1 MHIQNRL
8 ISIENKLVMVTK
20 KETEMGEGQ
29 IKGLGLTD
37 VRYCIYK
44 AQGWPLAC
52 DNLEYNLQ
60 KYWISMV
67 YT

>member
-29 IKGLGLTD
+29 IKRLGSTYAYYYILNG
-37 VRYCIYK
+37 YLIKAFCI
-44 AQGWPLAC
+44 A
-52 DNLEYNLQ
+52 
-60 KYWISMV
+60 
-67 YT
+67 